1 MGVKKR
7 YNVAGREIMGQELEF
22 ETERENWNTYIL
34 EDGTK
39 LRLKAVALV
48 LSTQATVIKLSVV
61 APTLRQFAAYM
72 ISSVPEVEY
81 VLTTCDEKNRMLRVF
96 SVIDAFDATIRE
108 KIYAKEGQ
116 VIDEFETFN
125 FEFNIISRRGRS
137 LSECITDPGVEVT
150 FKRI

>member
-1 MGVKKR
+1 MAASEAILTVPQKAPHWFSNCSVK
-7 YNVAGREIMGQELEF
+7 VCSGQKK
-22 ETERENWNTYIL
+22 ET
-34 EDGTK
+34 
-39 LRLKAVALV
+39 LV